1 MPYINR
7 RRRTE
12 IDDGQSPQTP
22 GDLSYVFT
30 AAIIKYIDTNREVP
44 RAWPRKVTSQIISD
58 ICGAWKMTETEFIR
72 QLVIPFEEGKRLE
85 NGDLY

>member
-12 IDDGQSPQTP
+12 IDEGQFPQTP

-30 AAIIKYIDTNREVP
+30 AAIIKYIDTHSTVP
-44 RAWPRKVTSQIISD
+44 RAGPRKVTSQIISD

-72 QLVIPFEEGKRLE
+72 QLIIPFEEGKRLE

>member
-30 AAIIKYIDTNREVP
+30 AAIIKYIDTHSAVP
-44 RAWPRKVTSQIISD
+44 RAGPRKVTSQIISD

>member
-12 IDDGQSPQTP
+12 IDGGQSPQTP
-22 GDLSYVFT
+22 GELSYVFT
-30 AAIIKYIDTNREVP
+30 AAIIRYIDTHNTSSLAGP
-44 RAWPRKVTSQIISD
+44 KITSQIISD